1 MKNSK
6 ILICAMLCVFTLSSC
21 NVSATHPH
29 NEVAQ
34 EHEQTYENDKQY
46 KANKPWPYFWHF
58 YGITVASLAVI
69 IYGVNA
75 LK

>member
-6 ILICAMLCVFTLSSC
+6 ILIGAMLCVFTLSSC

-29 NEVAQ
+29 NEVTQ

-46 KANKPWPYFWHF
+46 KSDKPWPYFWHF
-58 YGITVASLAVI
+58 YGITVASLAVV
-69 IYGVNA
+69 IYAANA

>member
-6 ILICAMLCVFTLSSC
+6 ILIGAMLCVFTLSSC

-29 NEVAQ
+29 NDVAQ

-46 KANKPWPYFWHF
+46 KSDKPWPHFWRY
-58 YGITVASLAVI
+58 YGIVVASLAVVL
-69 IYGVNA
+69 YGAQV